1 MTLEIL
7 MKGLFALIY
16 SIMMAWVVIDRDP
29 VGSVDSSRR
38 RYLPYISG
46 VLLPV
51 CLVTVMVCLLILSG

>member
-38 RYLPYISG
+38 RYLPDRKS
-46 VLLPV
+46 VV
-51 CLVTVMVCLLILSG
+51 